1 MSFQETIEA
10 LAAEEKA
17 TALFDER
24 FQESLK
30 EWEEIQARR
39 AVLRDRFSDSD
50 GDALAGVADLVRNYG
65 PKAAKYL
72 GYPGLA
78 TAVTAAAMADEGT
91 FIGDSGILSIIVQA
105 LGW

>member
-1 MSFQETIEA
+1 MSFAETLKA
-10 LAAEEKA
+10 LDAEEKA

-50 GDALAGVADLVRNYG
+50 GDALARIADLVRNYG

-78 TAVTAAAMADEGT
+78 AAATAFFADDGA
-91 FIGDSGILSIIVQA
+91 FAGLIAKIPLP